1 MLGVLKLVEPLKS
14 NKPSVGS
21 EYQSTVSPAPAV
33 ADRLI
38 EIKFPH
44 AVPLLPD
51 GADGLALKV
60 LTRMLSRKSQPYAV
74 VALT

>member
-1 MLGVLKLVEPLKS
+1 MLGVLKLVEPLES

-33 ADRLI
+33 AERLI

-44 AVPLLPD
+44 AVPFVPE
-51 GADGLALKV
+51 GEDGLALKV
-60 LTRMLSRKSQPYAV
+60 FTRILSRKSQPYVV